1 MDVNMKPASFAIPF
15 TLCLTLVTAAPASAQ
30 ESSTG
35 GQGSTPVLK
44 VCADPYMLPFSN
56 QQGQGYENK
65 IAEVLASSLGWKL
78 DYEWFPQ
85 RMGFIRQTLRSENTD
100 GTYKCDLVISVPDR
114 FELAATTEAY
124 FTSTYVLVV
133 AKGRGLDDI
142 TEPAMLAQAVADGR
156 PVKIGLA
163 DQGPGQLWVFR
174 NGLMGNMVPYVGQPG
189 DPHVNPGEV
198 LMRDIAAGKIDAAI
212 VWGPTAGY
220 FAKTLADQ
228 GQFTLMPLHDDPKYQ
243 DMKFEYSMAMA
254 VRFGETEWK
263 AKVEELINQNRDK
276 INSILKDYGVPLL
289 PLKQSPKSKD
299 DDD

>member
-1 MDVNMKPASFAIPF
+1 M
-15 TLCLTLVTAAPASAQ
+15 LAAAFSGFAQ
-30 ESSTG
+30 ESSTPPG
-35 GQGSTPVLK
+35 KSPPVLK

-56 QQGQGYENK
+56 EQGQGYENK
-65 IAEVLASSLGWKL
+65 IAEVLASSLGWNL
-78 DYEWFPQ
+78 EYEWFPQ
-85 RMGFIRQTLRSENTD
+85 RMGFIRQTLRSEDDD

-114 FELAATTEAY
+114 FELAATTSAY
-124 FTSTYVLVV
+124 FTSTYVLVL

-142 TEPAMLAQAVADGR
+142 TEPGMLATAVASGR
-156 PVKIGLA
+156 PVRIGLP

-212 VWGPTAGY
+212 IWGPTAGY
-220 FAKTLADQ
+220 FSKALSDQ
-228 GQFTLMPLHDDPKYQ
+228 AQFILLPLHDDPKHP

-254 VRFGETEWK
+254 VRFGEDKWK
-263 AKVEELINQNRDK
+263 DTVENLINQNRQK
-276 INSILKDYGVPLL
+276 IEKILADYGIPLL